1 MSEPDPDT
9 TFVIR
14 RILVAL
20 DSSPHSLSAL
30 EAAVDLAAS
39 VEAELAGLFVEDI
52 ELLRMADSPFARE
65 LLYPSATAAPVNR
78 ATMERKLKAQSEQ
91 ARAALAAA
99 AQRAQVPWSFRT
111 VRGHVTAEV
120 LAAAGE
126 ADLLAMGKLGW
137 SLGARVRI
145 GSTALEVAM
154 STMPVL
160 LLPEHRAF
168 AKLPLLVYF
177 DGSAAAR
184 RAILL
189 SGQLVEPSKRGMTVL
204 VAAGGPESALKLQQE
219 VEALLIGKGIQV
231 RYRRID
237 PEDESGLVRALR
249 GEEAGILVLGSRELL
264 QKLRP
269 VEAVLRESEMPVL
282 LLGG

>member
-1 MSEPDPDT
+1 MTEPGV
-9 TFVIR
+9 TFAIR

-20 DSSPHSLSAL
+20 DSSPHSLAAL

-78 ATMERKLKAQSEQ
+78 ATMERKLRAQSEQ

-111 VRGHVTAEV
+111 VRGQVTPEV

-137 SLGARVRI
+137 SLGAKVRI
-145 GSTALEVAM
+145 GSTALELAL
-154 STMPVL
+154 STIPVL

-189 SGQLVEPSKRGMTVL
+189 SGQLVESSKRGMTVL
-204 VAAGGPESALKLQQE
+204 VAAGGQESALKLQQE
-219 VEALLIGKGIQV
+219 VEALLKGQGIQV

-237 PEDESGLVRALR
+237 SEDESGLIRALR

-264 QKLRP
+264 QKHRP